1 MEPVQRLSAV
11 TFARKLGDWRR
22 AGRVAGGS
30 DYTALAAAVRGLIR
44 DGRLGLSVRLPA
56 ERVLADELGASRT
69 TVSAAYRLLREQGY
83 LRSRRGAG
91 SDTALPEGHRMS
103 TTGMWAPDD
112 DVLLD
117 LSCAA
122 PPAPAELGAA
132 ARCAAE
138 DLPRYASAHGYHPSG
153 VPALRAAVA
162 DLYTRRGVPTSPA
175 EILVTSG
182 AQQAFDLALR
192 LLVAP
197 GERILVESPSYPNAL
212 AALGHARARV
222 ETLGVGPDGWDTEP
236 VLRTLAA
243 GRFRLG
249 YLIPDFQ
256 NPTGLLMPYETRASL
271 AAAAYAGGTT
281 LVADETF
288 TDIWLDGEPAPPM
301 AAADRHRR
309 VVTVGGMSKS
319 YWGGLRVG
327 WLRAA
332 PALVQRLAAV
342 RAAVDMGGAVL
353 DQLVTLNLLAKADT
367 ILPARRAM
375 LRAQRDALVA
385 ALREHLPEW
394 RFAVPAGGISL
405 WVELDAPVASALARA
420 AEAYGVR
427 LAPGPRFGAEGTFER
442 FVRLPYA
449 RSADELTEAVRRIAA
464 ARADLDAVPTGRLV
478 PPAVVA

>member
-1 MEPVQRLSAV
+1 MDSVQRLSAA
-11 TFARKLGDWRR
+11 TFARTLGDWRR
-22 AGRVAGGS
+22 TGGS
-30 DYTALAAAVRGLIR
+30 DYTALATAVRGLIR

-56 ERVLADELGASRT
+56 ERVLAEALGASRT

-103 TTGMWAPDD
+103 TTGMWTPDD
-112 DVLLD
+112 TMVLD

-122 PPAPAELGAA
+122 PPAPPELAA
-132 ARCAAE
+132 AAHRAAE
-138 DLPRYASAHGYHPSG
+138 ELPRYASAHGYHPSG
-153 VPALRAAVA
+153 LPELRAAVA
-162 DLYTRRGVPTSPA
+162 DAYTRRGVPTSPA

-182 AQQAFDLALR
+182 AQQAFDLVLR

-212 AALGHARARV
+212 AALGHARART
-222 ETLGVGPDGWDTEP
+222 ETLAVGPDGWDTEP
-236 VLRTLAA
+236 VLPTLAA

-256 NPTGLLMPYETRASL
+256 NPTGRLMPPDTRVAL
-271 AAAAYAGGTT
+271 AAAAYAGGAV

-288 TDIWLDGEPAPPM
+288 VDLWLDDDTVPPPM

-309 VVTVGGMSKS
+309 VISIGGMSKS

-353 DQLVTLNLLAKADT
+353 DQLVTLHLLAAADT
-367 ILPARRAM
+367 VLPARRAA
-375 LRAQRDALVA
+375 LRAQRDALA
-385 ALREHLPEW
+385 GALAVHLPDW
-394 RFAVPAGGISL
+394 RFTLPPGGISL

-420 AEAYGVR
+420 AEVYGVR

-449 RSADELTEAVRRIAA
+449 RSADDLAEAVRRIAA
-464 ARADLDAVPTGRLV
+464 ARADLDACPPGRLT